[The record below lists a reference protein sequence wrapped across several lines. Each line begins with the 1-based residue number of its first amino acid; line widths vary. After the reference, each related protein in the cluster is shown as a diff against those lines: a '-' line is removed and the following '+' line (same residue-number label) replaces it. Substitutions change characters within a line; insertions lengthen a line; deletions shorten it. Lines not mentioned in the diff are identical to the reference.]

1 MNDVAQIQQ
10 ADGLDESASS
20 PAAPTPHGRNI
31 FFTTLGEGLW
41 GFQVAMATP
50 TTVLALLLSSHGAGK
65 AMIGSITAL
74 EGGMTVLPQMI
85 GMYLFRS
92 AAKRKV
98 QLILWHFAFII
109 PFYFALGLAAWF
121 GPLLGDKATRWM
133 LVSFFF
139 LSCMGT
145 GSIMSVWME
154 WMASVFPQTLR
165 GRAMGI
171 SFAAASLA
179 GAMGAV
185 ISGRA
190 LAVSQTP
197 PVFGLIYITAGLI
210 SIVAILCFAF
220 LRDPAANAP
229 ETTTATHTLPHLI
242 SRFRLSLADE
252 NFRSFLVGRVL
263 AMMGLCVL
271 PLIAVNY
278 TSPRGG
284 ALSTSFVVTAG
295 AGQTFMHGVATLL
308 FGWLGDRHG
317 HRLAVL
323 TGAGMQVVFLLIVLL
338 TAGQVSC
345 IAAYLVVGICTSAGF
360 VSHYNLL
367 FETCPHDHRLAH
379 ITLGSL
385 LFSTVMIP
393 APLIGGAAAER
404 WGMGPLLSVCVALS
418 LASFLW
424 FIFVMKE
431 PRSIAYPPPAPEA
444 ESAAGSA

>member
-1 MNDVAQIQQ
+1 MNEVAQIQSQ
-10 ADGLDESASS
+10 PSSAGPTPPSA
-20 PAAPTPHGRNI
+20 PPTPHNRNI
-31 FFTTLGEGLW
+31 FFTALGEGLW

-50 TTVLALLLSSHGAGK
+50 VTVLALLLSNHGAGK

-92 AAKRKV
+92 TAKRKV

-109 PFYFALGLAAWF
+109 PYYFALGLAAWF
-121 GPLLGDKATRWM
+121 GPLLGNGATRWM
-133 LVSFFF
+133 LISFFF

-165 GRAMGI
+165 GKAMGI
-171 SFAAASLA
+171 SFCAASVA
-179 GAMGAV
+179 GALGAV
-185 ISGRA
+185 ISGRV
-190 LAVSQTP
+190 LVHSQEP

-210 SIVAILCFAF
+210 SIVAILCFSF
-220 LRDPAANAP
+220 IHDPAAHAP
-229 ETTTATHTLPHLI
+229 PKAAAPQSWAMLLG
-242 SRFRLSLADE
+242 RFRLSLADR

-271 PLIAVNY
+271 PLVAVHY
-278 TSPRGG
+278 SSPLGG
-284 ALSTSFVVTAG
+284 ALSDGFIVTAG
-295 AGQTFMHGVATLL
+295 AGQTFMHGLATLIY
-308 FGWLGDRHG
+308 GWLGDHYG

-323 TGAGMQVVFLLIVLL
+323 TGAGMQVVFLLIVLT
-338 TAGQVSC
+338 TAGPASC
-345 IAAYLVVGICTSAGF
+345 IAAYLVLGLCTAAGF
-360 VSHYNLL
+360 VTHYNLL

-404 WGMGPLLSVCVALS
+404 WGMGPLLGVCVALS

-431 PRSIAYPPPAPEA
+431 PRSIAYPLPTPEG
-444 ESAAGSA
+444 ESAADPA